1 MKLWILNFL
10 LDINLLTFLLVF
22 VIFGIWELVKYIYR
36 KNTGKEI
43 DLRIVTTTNGTVSI
57 VYAVLVVAAGLST
70 NVFDVIVKA
79 AAIFATGSLFDL
91 LKAYGAI
98 YKEK

>member
-1 MKLWILNFL
+1 MVGLAHFL
-10 LDINLLTFLLVF
+10 
-22 VIFGIWELVKYIYR
+22 GIYFPELFKTVKR
-36 KNTGKEI
+36 QAEV
-43 DLRIVTTTNGTVSI
+43 DPRIIMATNGTVSI

-70 NVFDVIVKA
+70 NIFDVMVKA
-79 AAIFATGSLFDL
+79 AAVFATGSLFDL

>member
-1 MKLWILNFL
+1 MDFKFL

-22 VIFGIWELVKYIYR
+22 IIFGLWELVKYIYR
-36 KNTGKEI
+36 KKTQKEI
-43 DLRIVTTTNGTVSI
+43 DNRIVVSTNGAI
-57 VYAVLVVAAGLST
+57 AIMFAILVVAAGLST

-79 AAIFATGSLFDL
+79 AAVFATGSFFDL